1 MSFVF
6 TLYFFYYAVYAVLS
20 LRRGRPRRRASRQTR
35 FALVIAA
42 RNEECVI
49 GQLIESL
56 RQQDYPDEL
65 YEIIVAPNNC
75 TDDTR
80 GAARRAGARIFDCR
94 LPGPVEGGSSDTGFR
109 YASGRGALR
118 CRMCFRRG

>member
-1 MSFVF
+1 MAAVPILMSCAWLMSFVF

-20 LRRGRPRRRASRQTR
+20 LRRGRPRRRCEPQTR

-80 GAARRAGARIFDCR
+80 GAARRAGARIFD
-94 LPGPVEGGSSDTGFR
+94 
-109 YASGRGALR
+109 
-118 CRMCFRRG
+118 